1 MRKKAFLFLIFLLI
15 LSSSCSKKIFNYYTI
30 EEKGG
35 LVGVVYPKDSGARVS
50 AWQGIEVAW
59 TYIDSTGYFKIENLP
74 VGTYTVK
81 VEAED
86 YYTYESNEVYT
97 IYGGGTTT
105 IGVVKLYKIPGIIR
119 STYPSDGATDVTL
132 NVLITITFSKKMN
145 IPSVENAFSVDP
157 PTDGSFGWTVD
168 KENPEYGT
176 YMQFAPYW
184 NLKANTVYTITLD
197 TIAHDISGVSL
208 SEPFI
213 FSFTTRG
220 VKVVHFY
227 PQDGSIDVPTGYSIY
242 IRFNSTMDQ
251 KSVLD
256 ALSIDP
262 QEEYDFNWSNDN
274 ISLHI
279 RPESGYWRTN
289 TLYTVKL
296 DTTARDTSGVSL
308 SDSLVFS
315 FTIEG
320 VKVSYHYPYDKNIDV
335 GTHTYIRIRF
345 NTLMNQRSVV
355 EAFSIFPTTEGE
367 FFWSDLSEFHFYP
380 ESDLA
385 SDSNYSVK
393 IDTTAYDLYGSNLE
407 KEISFGF
414 RTEPI
419 RIISERPENGETYVD
434 PKTSIYVCF
443 NTSMDQASVVN
454 AFKMVNSDSIEVM
467 GSFSWNGLRGM
478 TFYPDTTLE
487 NNKEYLI
494 TINTQAK
501 DLHEVFLPKPFVLW
515 FKTKPSE

>member
-86 YYTYESNEVYT
+86 YYTYESDDIFT

-105 IGVVKLYKIPGIIR
+105 TGVIKLYEIPGIIT
-119 STYPSDGATDVTL
+119 STYPSDGATDIPLDVQIKIDFAIDMDT
-132 NVLITITFSKKMN
+132 VSVEQAFSINPEVEGSFVWGERKWGKYLRF
-145 IPSVENAFSVDP
+145 IPSSD
-157 PTDGSFGWTVD
+157 
-168 KENPEYGT
+168 
-176 YMQFAPYW
+176 
-184 NLKANTVYTITLD
+184 LKANTVYTVTLD
-197 TIAHDISGVSL
+197 TTAHDIYGVGL

-220 VKVVHFY
+220 IKVVYFE

-242 IRFNSTMDQ
+242 IRFNSIMDQ
-251 KSVLD
+251 KSVFD

-262 QEEYDFNWSNDN
+262 EGEYDFSWSYNN
-274 ISLHI
+274 MSIRL

-494 TINTQAK
+494 TISTQAK